1 MLIILDVLLI
11 LLLLLLLLLFLLL
24 LSLLSLIKVWDSLL
38 HYTAR
43 HFKDIQSVVEENWMK
58 ILHSII
64 VSRVSKISNNNTLI
78 QLYLNL
84 KTRQSVHQ
92 MIIDTITFHGSKAL
106 AKELESKKVRKN
118 KNGILIIVVSPLI
131 YYSLLGGTTFGTLHL
146 QKKFLMVS

>member
-1 MLIILDVLLI
+1 MYSVTFDSIIIIIINVI
-11 LLLLLLLLLFLLL
+11 IVII
-24 LSLLSLIKVWDSLL
+24 LIKVWDSLL

-43 HFKDIQSVVEENWMK
+43 HLNDIQSVVKENWMK

-64 VSRVSKISNNNTLI
+64 VSRVSKISNNDVLI

-92 MIIDTITFHGSKAL
+92 MIIDTITIHGSKAL

-118 KNGILIIVVSPLI
+118 KNGIL
-131 YYSLLGGTTFGTLHL
+131 
-146 QKKFLMVS
+146 